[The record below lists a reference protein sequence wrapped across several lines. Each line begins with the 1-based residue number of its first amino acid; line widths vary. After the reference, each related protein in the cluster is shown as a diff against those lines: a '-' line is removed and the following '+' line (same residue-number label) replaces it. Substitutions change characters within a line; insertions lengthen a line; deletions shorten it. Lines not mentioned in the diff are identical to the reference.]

1 MNASQCLLG
10 AYQELTKA
18 SSELTIGSVIELARQ
33 DEDLEWVFSTPQIF
47 TIHLAPDVFRK

>member
-18 SSELTIGSVIELARQ
+18 SSELTSGSIIELAKQ
-33 DEDLEWVFSTPQIF
+33 DEDLEWVLPTRQIF
-47 TIHLAPDVFRK
+47 TIHLAPDVSRK